1 MGHSTEVCHSCGQ
14 PIKQAHKEVLSKQ
27 KLTML
32 QTAARRV
39 IETGVNDFKK
49 RDVGDFASSPTAY
62 NNFQKLRYHGL
73 ITQVK
78 KNGVLHRERWL
89 ITRNA
94 WAFLRGDLE
103 LPKWVMVRNNHI
115 DENFPRCQEL
125 ISVKDVYRGSD
136 VITTTFEYFDHD
148 TGAQV
153 GFRPVLPQ
161 PTHQAEQQSLIDMP
175 AADYRPSNTKA
186 GAH

>member
-1 MGHSTEVCHSCGQ
+1 MGHPAKVCHSCGQ
-14 PIKQAHKEVLSKQ
+14 PIKEAHKEVLNKQ

-32 QTAARRV
+32 QAAARLV

-49 RDVGDFASSPTAY
+49 RDVGNFASSPTAY

-78 KNGVLHRERWL
+78 VKGVKHRDRWL

-94 WAFLRGDLE
+94 WAFLRGELE

-115 DENFPRCQEL
+115 DENFPRCQET
-125 ISVKDVYRGSD
+125 IGVKDVYRGSD

-148 TGAQV
+148 TGEQI
-153 GFRPVLPQ
+153 GFKPVLPHA
-161 PTHQAEQQSLIDMP
+161 PHQAEQQSLIDMP
-175 AADYRPSNTKA
+175 PADYRPRRM

>member
-1 MGHSTEVCHSCGQ
+1 MGAATKTCHSCGQ
-14 PIKQAHKEVLSKQ
+14 PIKEAHKETLSKQ

-32 QTAARRV
+32 QAAARLV
-39 IETGVNDFKK
+39 IATNKNDFKK
-49 RDVGDFASSPTAY
+49 RDVGDFANDPTAY

-78 KNGVLHRERWL
+78 KDGVKYRERWL

-94 WAFLRGDLE
+94 WAFLRGEME

-125 ISVKDVYRGSD
+125 ISVKDVYRGSEAI
-136 VITTTFEYFDHD
+136 VTTFEYFDHD
-148 TGAQV
+148 TGAQI

-161 PTHQAEQQSLIDMP
+161 PQGGEQQSLIDMP
-175 AADYRPSNTKA
+175 APNYQPRRT

>member
-1 MGHSTEVCHSCGQ
+1 MAASPKVCHSCGQ
-14 PIKQAHKEVLSKQ
+14 PIKETHKETLSKQ

-32 QTAARRV
+32 QTAARLV
-39 IETGVNDFKK
+39 METGVNDFRK

-78 KNGVLHRERWL
+78 KDGVKHRDRWL

-94 WAFLRGDLE
+94 WAFLRGEIE

-115 DENFPRCQEL
+115 DENFPRCQDL
-125 ISVKDVYRGSD
+125 IGVKDVYRGAEEI
-136 VITTTFEYFDHD
+136 VTTFEYFDHD
-148 TGAQV
+148 TGEQI
-153 GFRPVLPQ
+153 GFKPVTPPAPGGQ
-161 PTHQAEQQSLIDMP
+161 QQSLIDMP
-175 AADYRPSNTKA
+175 EPRYEPRHGGRAY
-186 GAH
+186 H

>member
-1 MGHSTEVCHSCGQ
+1 MATTTQTCHSCGQ
-14 PIKQAHKEVLSKQ
+14 PIKAAHKEILSKQ

-32 QTAARRV
+32 QTAARHV
-39 IETGVNDFKK
+39 IATGVNDFKK
-49 RDVGDFASSPTAY
+49 RDVGDFANSPTAY

-78 KNGVLHRERWL
+78 KDGVKYRERWL

-94 WAFLRGDLE
+94 WAFLRGELE
-103 LPKWVMVRNNHI
+103 MPKWVMIRNNHI

-125 ISVKDVYRGSD
+125 IGVKDVYRGSEAI
-136 VITTTFEYFDHD
+136 VTTFEYFDHD
-148 TGAQV
+148 TGAQI
-153 GFRPVLPQ
+153 GFKPVIAQAP
-161 PTHQAEQQSLIDMP
+161 HQAEQQSLIDMP
-175 AADYRPSNTKA
+175 APDYRPRRA